1 MALSL
6 GFPPVAVSDCPALCC
21 PDFPL
26 HLERPFST
34 LSTIILRQNM
44 VGATRLELAT
54 SRPPA
59 VRATRLRHAPKT
71 KNPKGLP
78 RLIFPAYMQGG
89 FPHVTSTE
97 VSNIGIPIKMMLG
110 KSFTL
115 QSLRDTLSIPLF
127 YAEQYHKKAKNRI
140 DNTAHK
146 TSYLA
151 TE

>member
-1 MALSL
+1 
-6 GFPPVAVSDCPALCC
+6 
-21 PDFPL
+21 
-26 HLERPFST
+26 
-34 LSTIILRQNM
+34 
-44 VGATRLELAT
+44 
-54 SRPPA
+54 
-59 VRATRLRHAPKT
+59 
-71 KNPKGLP
+71 
-78 RLIFPAYMQGG
+78 MQGG
-89 FPHVTSTE
+89 SSHTVPTGTIDIE
-97 VSNIGIPIKMMLG
+97 IPIKMMLG